1 MKKTNYANISIAG
14 MLLCFV
20 AIIVLPALLSTG
32 CRSIPCTSV
41 AALDASFE
49 VFLEDHFDYVDADT
63 TLSDEAKEIIRRHAL
78 AHKELIDELAILCE
92 AAE

>member
-1 MKKTNYANISIAG
+1 
-14 MLLCFV
+14 ML
-20 AIIVLPALLSTG
+20 IIPAALAALLMMPQFLSTG

-41 AALDASFE
+41 DALKVSYE

-63 TLSDEAKEIIRRHAL
+63 TLSDEAKDIIRRHAL

-92 AAE
+92 AVDD

>member
-1 MKKTNYANISIAG
+1 MKKTIYQILIVA
-14 MLLCFV
+14 CFST
-20 AIIVLPALLSTG
+20 AIVLPAVLSMTG

-49 VFLEDHFDYVDADT
+49 VFLEDHFNYVDADT
-63 TLSDEAKEIIRRHAL
+63 TLSDEAKEVIRRHAL

-92 AAE
+92 AVK

>member
-1 MKKTNYANISIAG
+1 MKKTIGLYSIFVVIMG
-14 MLLCFV
+14 TLILLPVF
-20 AIIVLPALLSTG
+20 LSTG

-41 AALDASFE
+41 DALKVSYE
-49 VFLEDHFDYVDADT
+49 VFLEDHFNYVDADT

-92 AAE
+92 SVE

>member
-1 MKKTNYANISIAG
+1 MKKTNYCIVG
-14 MLLCFV
+14 LLFCFV
-20 AIIVLPALLSTG
+20 AIIILPALLSTG

-41 AALDASFE
+41 DALKTSYE
-49 VFLEDHFDYVDADT
+49 VFLEDHFNYVDADT

-92 AAE
+92 AVD